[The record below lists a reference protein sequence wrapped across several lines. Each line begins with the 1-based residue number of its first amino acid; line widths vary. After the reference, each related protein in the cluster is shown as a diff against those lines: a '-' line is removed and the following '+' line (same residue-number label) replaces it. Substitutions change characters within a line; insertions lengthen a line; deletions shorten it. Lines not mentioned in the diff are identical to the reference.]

1 MFVNLPTFFGAL
13 VLQFKFFASAANE
26 EEFGFAIARVSL
38 QATTKSPQG
47 EEAAQGSDDD
57 ELLERE
63 QRRPL
68 RVSPQRAVRGGV
80 ERPGC
85 LAAQLDK
92 LAVEA
97 REERGGGRAR

>member
-13 VLQFKFFASAANE
+13 VLQFKIFASAANE

-57 ELLERE
+57 DLRKKLFLFCF
-63 QRRPL
+63 RRACSFAG
-68 RVSPQRAVRGGV
+68 RTAASAASRSSPPR
-80 ERPGC
+80 
-85 LAAQLDK
+85 
-92 LAVEA
+92 
-97 REERGGGRAR
+97 